1 MRSASELPLFASVAA
16 AALMVALA
24 TPAAG
29 QATPTAVFTAAQA
42 EAGKAHYATTCA
54 ACHGADLGGAD
65 APALAGGAF
74 VKAWGTQ
81 TTVDLF
87 NYVQGMPPGGTP
99 LPADENLTVV
109 AFILQQNG
117 APAGAAPLLAS
128 TSVTIGGIAT
138 GTRPPIVAVA
148 SHRR

>member
-1 MRSASELPLFASVAA
+1 MRSAYHLTLFVSVVTLAVVGAFTRPASGQSA
-16 AALMVALA
+16 
-24 TPAAG
+24 PA
-29 QATPTAVFTAAQA
+29 AVFTAAQA

-65 APALAGGAF
+65 APALAGSAF

-117 APAGAAPLLAS
+117 ATHGAAPLQAT
-128 TSVTIGGIAT
+128 TSVKIGGIAT
-138 GTRPPIVAVA
+138 GKRPPAVA
-148 SHRR
+148 SHQR